1 MFVTT
6 LFFLVWGGAVSGT
19 KFKIEQIEVISK
31 GKLRPTKILEDK
43 NREQVETSQYGGWLN
58 RNLGG
63 TGFFRTQ
70 KDGAD
75 GGLWILRGIC
85 LLVWDS
91 TVLKPIILPEV
102 CQSCKQNLVIKQV
115 GLATKQKITKV

>member
-1 MFVTT
+1 MRIRGISLGIEITFAAT

-58 RNLGG
+58 RNLRWYRFLSHPKG
-63 TGFFRTQ
+63 
-70 KDGAD
+70 
-75 GGLWILRGIC
+75 RGQMVAC
-85 LLVWDS
+85 GS
-91 TVLKPIILPEV
+91 
-102 CQSCKQNLVIKQV
+102 
-115 GLATKQKITKV
+115 